1 MSNET
6 APKPSDE
13 MIDEIK
19 KHSWLEMLQEYK
31 SCCQDLLRIGELA
44 NNAINAIEESG
55 DLKQYID
62 DIEKYNLCV
71 VGIAKDIQEISKQIY
86 AVKQLHKSKLGQVV
100 SRQDMIT
107 FSVCLNAY
115 MDVRTKLFNLSLL
128 PVTTLAN
135 MLSEATQKK
144 HKTEADQANGE
155 LVTEGAV

>member
-6 APKPSDE
+6 VTKPSEE
-13 MIDEIK
+13 MINEIK

-31 SCCQDLLRIGELA
+31 SCCQDLLKIGELA

-62 DIEKYNLCV
+62 DVDKYNLCV
-71 VGIAKDIQEISKQIY
+71 VGIAKDIHEISKQIY
-86 AVKQLHKSKLGQVV
+86 AIKQLHKSKLGQVV

-107 FSVCLNAY
+107 FSICLNAY
-115 MDVRTKLFNLSLL
+115 MEVRTKLFNLSLL

-135 MLSEATQKK
+135 MLSEVTEKK
-144 HKTEADQANGE
+144 HKTESNQVNDV
-155 LVTEGAV
+155 LVAEGVV